1 MIQRG
6 EKSYKQHTEVTLK
19 NSRSALGVKKVP
31 RTHLAK
37 GFQISYRV
45 PLKLTQ
51 PLINSALNQSGV
63 GSPIEGEERFI
74 IVKVHHV
81 PATFPAANAHKCVF
95 IILIMRTI
103 QAKQTPIG
111 LTTQRNG

>member
-37 GFQISYRV
+37 GFQISNGV
-45 PLKLTQ
+45 PLKLSQ
-51 PLINSALNQSGV
+51 PLVYNALNQSRAGGPIDGV
-63 GSPIEGEERFI
+63 RGSSSAKYITSRHPPPPRTRT
-74 IVKVHHV
+74 KV
-81 PATFPAANAHKCVF
+81 C
-95 IILIMRTI
+95 L
-103 QAKQTPIG
+103 
-111 LTTQRNG
+111 